1 LTTKTNC
8 ITAAAGVV
16 DLVGQTPLL
25 RLHKVTVGLNE
36 GVEVWAKLEGYNPGG
51 SVKDRPALNMIRC
64 GIESGALTR
73 EKTLIDAT
81 SGNTG
86 VAYAMIGT
94 ALGYDVCL
102 CVPSNVTPERFKI
115 LNAFGAE
122 LILTDP
128 GTGSDGAIIKA
139 REMVAADPDRYF
151 YPNQYD
157 NDANWQAHYN
167 TTGVEIW
174 EQTSGRVTHFVAGI
188 GTSGTMMGTGRRLR
202 EYNPDVVLISGQPD
216 SPFHGLEG
224 WKHMQTAIVPAIYDP
239 ALCDQNLEMNT
250 EDAYAM
256 AMRLARE
263 EGLMVSP
270 SSGAA
275 CHAALQIASQ
285 IEAGCVVTIFPDDAY
300 KYLTEGF
307 WTE

>member
-1 LTTKTNC
+1 LTAKTNC
-8 ITAAAGVV
+8 IAAADGVV
-16 DLVGQTPLL
+16 DLVGRTPLL
-25 RLHKVTVGLNE
+25 RLHKVTAGLNA
-36 GVEVWAKLEGYNPGG
+36 GVEVWAKLEAYNPGG
-51 SVKDRPALNMIRC
+51 SVKDRAALNMIRC

-86 VAYAMIGT
+86 LAYAMIGR

-102 CVPSNVTPERFKI
+102 CVPSNVTPERLKI

-122 LILTDP
+122 LVMTDP
-128 GTGSDGAIIKA
+128 GMGSDGAIIKA

-174 EQTSGRVTHFVAGI
+174 EQTGGRVTHFVAGM

-202 EYNPDVVLISGQPD
+202 EYNPNVVLISGQPD

-239 ALCDQNLEMNT
+239 ALCDQDIEIKT

-275 CHAALQIASQ
+275 CHAALQIAAE
-285 IEAGCVVTIFPDDAY
+285 IESGCVVAIFPDDAY
-300 KYLTEGF
+300 KYLTERF